1 MKDNP
6 LLDRWLH
13 AEGDLTGDEYIV
25 RLISPCCIIRIGES
39 LSDPQLGGP
48 IVENRFGEDFA
59 VVHWLEDRPSL
70 EEEER
75 ILREAIQANDRLVE
89 DAMGGGEDN

>member
-48 IVENRFGEDFA
+48 VIENQYGEDFA
-59 VVHWLEDRPSL
+59 VVHWLEERPSW

-75 ILREAIQANDRLVE
+75 ILREAISANDRLVE
-89 DAMGGGEDN
+89 DAMGSGEDH